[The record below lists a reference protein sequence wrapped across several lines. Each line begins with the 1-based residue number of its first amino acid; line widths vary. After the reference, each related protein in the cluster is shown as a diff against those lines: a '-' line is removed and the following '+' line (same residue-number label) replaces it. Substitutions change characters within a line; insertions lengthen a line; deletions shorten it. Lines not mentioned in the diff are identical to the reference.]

1 MMRIILAAV
10 LASAAASSAVAAPA
24 PLLTRWDTA
33 AVRASLVQAG
43 AADIRVD
50 DLDGLPMITA
60 RTRDGL
66 AVGVYAKACDPST
79 AATPAVCHGLETIVS
94 FDPGA
99 AIDRGRM
106 IEHLNMAYASG
117 KFMSD
122 PAGTIRL
129 SRYVSFDGGVTPDH
143 LRAELASYFTLA
155 GLTARTLWPAAA
167 PR

>member
-1 MMRIILAAV
+1 MIRIILAAV
-10 LASAAASSAVAAPA
+10 LAIAAASAAVAAPS

-33 AVRASLVQAG
+33 AVRAGLTQAG
-43 AADIRVD
+43 ATDIRVE

-66 AVGVYAKACDPST
+66 SVGVYAKACDPST
-79 AATPAVCHGLETIVS
+79 ATAPAVCHGLETIVS

-106 IEHLNMAYASG
+106 VEHLNLAYASG
-117 KFMSD
+117 KFMAD

-143 LRAELASYFTLA
+143 LRAEFASYFTLA
-155 GLTARTLWPAAA
+155 GLTARTLWPAPT